1 MKSINSYLATIIMVA
16 LSSVVLFSCSK
27 EEEDHVKDIVDYDTY
42 PIYVYITDVA
52 QNDLLNQSWEYCIP
66 LDKISVLCHG
76 KVYEA
81 NSYIKE
87 NDACYTR
94 FSNQLTP
101 EYTLATRANLP
112 LWYGPV
118 LLKDSD
124 GMHCLYIGEF
134 SKSPSSSYDMHLI
147 IDNTAYDFKFTCDE
161 FTLDG
166 TPIKDLKHV
175 RIVYPKQK

>member
-1 MKSINSYLATIIMVA
+1 MKTVNFYFAAMLMAMI
-16 LSSVVLFSCSK
+16 SSVVLFSCSK
-27 EEEDHVKDIVDYDTY
+27 EEEDHIKDIVDYDTY
-42 PIYVYITDVA
+42 PIYVYVTDVA
-52 QNDLLNQSWEYCIP
+52 QNDLLNQSWEHCIP
-66 LDKISVLCHG
+66 LDKISVLYHG

-94 FSNQLTP
+94 FSNQLSL

-124 GMHCLYIGEF
+124 GKYCLYIGEF
-134 SKSPSSSYDMHLI
+134 SKDPSSSYDMHLI

-161 FTLDG
+161 FTLGG